1 VERLVEALWGDDPP
15 HRAVEML
22 HVRISELRRFLHAE
36 PDIIVTRRPGY
47 VLDVASERVDAQR
60 FEIAVPEARR
70 ALDDGDAAVAVT
82 GLDAA
87 LAMWRGP
94 ALPEIAD
101 RSFAQPYVARL
112 ENLHTQA
119 VEDRI
124 AARLAL
130 GQHRDVVAELEALV
144 REHPLH
150 ERHRHLLMLALY
162 RDGQQSEALEV
173 YQQGVELLREELGI
187 DPSQDLQDLW
197 LKILRHDAGLSAPQ
211 VIAVSRRQAHEL
223 PVELTSFVGRD
234 AELQDTCTRLAAS
247 RLVTLS
253 GVGGAGKSRLAIEVA
268 QERREAFPDGIWIVE
283 LALVGDPALV
293 SSTVA
298 AVVGAHERPQDSL
311 RDAIV
316 ERLRSAVSLLVLD
329 NCEHLVEEV
338 ADLTRD
344 LLRRCPG
351 LRVLCTSREK
361 LGLAGEV
368 VIEVSGLTV
377 PQPADAAAELV
388 LASGA
393 ARLFVER
400 AEAAQSRFRLTDN
413 NAPAV
418 AEIARRLDGLP
429 LSIELAAAH
438 TAAFAPAQI
447 AAGLQDQ
454 FRLLSGGSRAALP
467 RHRTLRAVVDWS
479 YDLLTEDEQRLFDRL
494 TVFVGGFGIDAVV
507 AVGGTDAPDLLARL
521 VDKSLVTAD
530 VVEPEYRY
538 RMLETLRAYGLEEL
552 NRQGVTAEVR
562 DAHARYYFDLATAA
576 AVGLRSKDLA
586 SWLDRLNL
594 EHANLRAALD
604 WSLASDANE
613 TAAGIAAALYPFWD
627 LRGFYSEGRE
637 WLRRVLMAG
646 RRLSPP
652 LRARVLMGATTLAVI
667 QGDIT
672 AATAAGEEAAS
683 LSRATGDLAGLSH
696 ALQYLGFMA
705 VLLEDHNQARAL
717 LAEAERAG
725 AESGSRWEHA
735 WSYIFLATH
744 SFSEDGFVD
753 ADAHADRAEELI
765 GPDGDQELLAWVS
778 LIRGMAAWGLGSTAD
793 AARQFIKGA
802 AQFRELGGLW
812 GLTFAL
818 LGAGLVLTD
827 ANEGRNAVRAFSTAQ
842 KLRETAGTGVHPFV
856 EVATEA
862 ALGRLRSE
870 LDADTFDAEWAAGKR
885 YSLTE
890 ALRTTESAL
899 TGVLRAAST
908 AKRDDPTDGTSGQ

>member
-1 VERLVEALWGDDPP
+1 
-15 HRAVEML
+15 M
-22 HVRISELRRFLHAE
+22 
-36 PDIIVTRRPGY
+36 
-47 VLDVASERVDAQR
+47 
-60 FEIAVPEARR
+60 
-70 ALDDGDAAVAVT
+70 
-82 GLDAA
+82 
-87 LAMWRGP
+87 
-94 ALPEIAD
+94 
-101 RSFAQPYVARL
+101 
-112 ENLHTQA
+112 
-119 VEDRI
+119 
-124 AARLAL
+124 
-130 GQHRDVVAELEALV
+130 

-197 LKILRHDAGLSAPQ
+197 LKILRHDAGLSAPE
-211 VIAVSRRQAHEL
+211 VIAVAGRRAPEL

-253 GVGGAGKSRLAIEVA
+253 GVGGAGKSRLAVEVA

-316 ERLRSAVSLLVLD
+316 ARLRSAVSLLVLD

-388 LASGA
+388 FASGA

-400 AEAAQSRFRLTDN
+400 AGAAQSRFRLTDH

-494 TVFVGGFGIDAVV
+494 TVFVGGFGIDAAV
-507 AVGGTDAPDLLARL
+507 AVGGPDTPDLLARL

-530 VVEPEYRY
+530 AVEPEYRY

-552 NRQGVTAEVR
+552 NRRGLTAEVR
-562 DAHARYYFDLATAA
+562 DAHARYYLDLATAA
-576 AVGLRSKDLA
+576 AVGLRSRDLA
-586 SWLDRLNL
+586 AWLDRLNI

-604 WSLASDANE
+604 WSLAAGADE

-637 WLRRVLMAG
+637 WLRRVLTAG
-646 RRLSPP
+646 QRLSSP

-667 QGDIT
+667 QGDFT
-672 AATAAGEEAAS
+672 AAAAAGKEAAAV
-683 LSRATGDLAGLSH
+683 SRAAGDLAGLSH

-705 VLLEDHNQARAL
+705 TLLENHDQARAL

-725 AESGSRWEHA
+725 AESGSRWEYA
-735 WSYIFLATH
+735 WSYIFLA
-744 SFSEDGFVD
+744 SNSLGEDGFVD
-753 ADAHADRAEELI
+753 AGAHVDRAEELI

-778 LIRGMAAWGLGSTAD
+778 LIRGMAAWGLGRTSD
-793 AARQFIKGA
+793 AARQIVKGA

-827 ANEGRNAVRAFSTAQ
+827 ENKGRHAVRAFSAAK
-842 KLRETAGTGVHPFV
+842 KLRETAGTGVHPYV
-856 EVATEA
+856 EVPMEA
-862 ALGRLRSE
+862 AMERLRGE
-870 LDADTFDAEWAAGKR
+870 FDVATFDAEWAAGGR
-885 YSLTE
+885 YTLTE
-890 ALRTTESAL
+890 ALRTTEIAL
-899 TGVLRAAST
+899 TDVLRAASA
-908 AKRDDPTDGTSGQ
+908 AKRDDPSER